1 MTSQQPA
8 NPTIHIEKML
18 TNIEEVKQKLTD
30 GEYKELVDTLG
41 NVVGSLANLTS
52 NLIRF
57 KYLEISHPI
66 VRFNEDEEGADH
78 HYNYV
83 SKQRIVK
90 KPDDIDEWKVGQTIS
105 ICSCEDNC
113 APSREFMGFLPLQS
127 QGGKI
132 QSLVP
137 DLIYLGYEPL

>member
-1 MTSQQPA
+1 MTSQQPS
-8 NPTIHIEKML
+8 PKQHIEKML

-30 GEYKELVDTLG
+30 GEYKELVDNLR
-41 NVVGSLANLTS
+41 SLANLSS

-66 VRFNEDEEGADH
+66 VRFDGDEEGVDH

-90 KPDDIDEWKVGQTIS
+90 KPDDIDEWRVGQTIS

-113 APSREFMGFLPLQS
+113 APSREFMGFLPLHS

-132 QSLVP
+132 QSFLP

>member
-1 MTSQQPA
+1 MTSQQPS
-8 NPTIHIEKML
+8 PTQHIEKML

-66 VRFNEDEEGADH
+66 VRCFEDEEGSHH

-83 SKQRIVK
+83 SKQRLVR
-90 KPDDIDEWKVGQTIS
+90 KPDDIDDWRVGQTIS
-105 ICSCEDNC
+105 ICTCEDDC
-113 APSREFMGFLPLQS
+113 APSREEMGLLPLQS
-127 QGGKI
+127 QGGKL
-132 QSLVP
+132 QACVP
-137 DLIYLGYEPL
+137 AFIYIGYEPL